1 MEDKDLIWRDYK
13 IKWPKHNYIY
23 YDSEKNINNL
33 IELSKILHTNDLK
46 LNIID
51 ENQSVSVTYERL
63 TRRLIVKNCS
73 IDLIY
78 TNIDKLKIKG
88 VYNE

>member
-33 IELSKILHTNDLK
+33 IELS
-46 LNIID
+46 
-51 ENQSVSVTYERL
+51 
-63 TRRLIVKNCS
+63 
-73 IDLIY
+73 
-78 TNIDKLKIKG
+78 
-88 VYNE
+88 